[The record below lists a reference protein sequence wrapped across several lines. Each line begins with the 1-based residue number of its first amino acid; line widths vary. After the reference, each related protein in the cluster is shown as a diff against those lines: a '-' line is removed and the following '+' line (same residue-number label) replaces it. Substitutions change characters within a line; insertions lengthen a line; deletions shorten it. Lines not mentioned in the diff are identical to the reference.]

1 MRKLILKLLN
11 EHGPMSIKQMAHLL
25 GTTPQHIRYYIRVM
39 DLEVVGIGESTQGG
53 PPKIY
58 GIKK

>member
-1 MRKLILKLLN
+1 
-11 EHGPMSIKQMAHLL
+11 MSIKQMAHLL

-39 DLEVVGIGESTQGG
+39 DLEVVGTGKSTQGG